1 MAADVRLVQVRA
13 VFGSGFPAGRAGT
26 CFRQQQLLACRA
38 NAHVTDVR
46 AGQTATVHDPV
57 ARHSRPASLH
67 KQGANTINERYK
79 LADHRR
85 CSSAKSM
92 PLGSRDLNARADPI
106 RVARSNREAFD
117 QPMNTSL
124 AQEIV
129 RILQRQIFGDI
140 FAAGQACFLLRLR
153 ECCCPRFFQ
162 FTHVCFCL
170 CDGIMSLNRPPQ
182 TNAHLMPKPFK
193 MTPSKRAW
201 KRFLT
206 ASRYVLIAFVAGGLF
221 LLIHANPS
229 AQSKQVQSPKSHFN
243 DVAGVIDEQTRTR
256 LDGVLERF
264 KEKSKIGLYV
274 AVVDTTDGTAVS
286 EYSHRLAREW
296 NVGAKTSRGKSLLL
310 VISAA
315 SKTSFTQ
322 YSRAVQTELP
332 DGILGEM
339 TYRMSGPLT
348 EGRFAEA
355 VETGIYVFVNA
366 VAQKIGFNA
375 ADLEKPVLT
384 AEGSTKVNAAES
396 VLITAESQKSRPRV
410 VSEGG
415 KVAEPVATPPEPGPS
430 ESPTPAPTPSESPTA
445 EPSPVES
452 PSPETT
458 PTETPKP
465 AVIEELPEPPTRNT
479 EAPKPATP
487 KSTRKTPEKAAP
499 APKRLTPE
507 QQAELDADESEEV
520 ELTLT
525 LPLAKRAVALKKF
538 LDTHADSK
546 SRARATELLISTHA
560 GLGDQAL
567 KAGDSAGGIQQLQQ
581 AIDEADSTVT
591 DDLFTGVIAQIPMN
605 LYVRGEHAAAFQAA
619 QNIEAKY
626 GQDAKRLVNLAG
638 FYLNVERGSD
648 VIRLGETAVKLAPEF
663 AEAHR
668 ILALGYHISLRL
680 DEATAEYK
688 RALDLDPASKVSRV
702 SLADLYRASGKT
714 EEALALYNEQLA
726 ADPKDRAA
734 RAGKVVSL
742 FELDRADEAK
752 RELEAALAEEPRN
765 LPLLTGAAYWLTAH
779 NNHEKAVDLAL
790 QATTIESRYTWAQ
803 IALARALIGMNRPL
817 EAERAMRFARK
828 YGKFPTLTYELAS
841 VLSSMGLYEEATEVL
856 RESFSIKDDQIETHL
871 AGHLPAS
878 DTGFLEL
885 LAPERRASIYQKTA
899 ADTQVNAKT
908 LKALMAFNAAI
919 SAETIDETAAVATA
933 REFASGTDGMRAF
946 RQLYAA
952 SRLLRRN
959 IALPTVLE
967 LADEARKATDDAL
980 KVPTATMAVQADE
993 FTALRARAIAA
1004 GNVPDVAE
1012 APADVLAKILKG
1024 RIEDLTGWALL
1035 DQGKHEE
1042 AIAHLKEAAQTLPAG
1057 TPSWRTAL
1065 WHLGA
1070 ALEQTD
1076 QKQEA
1081 LDYYIKSFNAG
1092 DPDPVRRSVIEQ
1104 LYKKINGSLDGI
1116 EQRISGVGPVATST
1130 EPPAATPPPTP
1141 EVTASPTPVPE
1152 TSPSPEPSSTQPMS
1166 EEEALRIA
1174 ATRKRSNVRI
1184 TGRVLD
1190 ANRVGI
1196 ANTTL
1201 VMISPTGMVL
1211 TSTTDNDGNYSFMIA
1226 APSQKTYRI
1235 IPSKDGFTFTPVDKT
1250 FAGLLE
1256 DQREIDFIAT
1266 KQ

>member
-1 MAADVRLVQVRA
+1 MTPESSPTDQRA
-13 VFGSGFPAGRAGT
+13 PDA
-26 CFRQQQLLACRA
+26 
-38 NAHVTDVR
+38 
-46 AGQTATVHDPV
+46 
-57 ARHSRPASLH
+57 
-67 KQGANTINERYK
+67 E
-79 LADHRR
+79 
-85 CSSAKSM
+85 
-92 PLGSRDLNARADPI
+92 
-106 RVARSNREAFD
+106 
-117 QPMNTSL
+117 
-124 AQEIV
+124 
-129 RILQRQIFGDI
+129 
-140 FAAGQACFLLRLR
+140 
-153 ECCCPRFFQ
+153 
-162 FTHVCFCL
+162 
-170 CDGIMSLNRPPQ
+170 
-182 TNAHLMPKPFK
+182 PFK
-193 MTPSKRAW
+193 MTPSKRAS
-201 KRFLT
+201 KRLLT
-206 ASRYVLIAFVAGGLF
+206 ASRYALIAFIAGGLF
-221 LLIHANPS
+221 LLIHANQL
-229 AQSKQVQSPKSHFN
+229 AQSNQAKPPKSHFN
-243 DVAGVIDEQTRTR
+243 DLAGVIDTQTRTR
-256 LDGVLERF
+256 LDGLLERL
-264 KEKSKIGLYV
+264 KEKSKIDLYV
-274 AVVDTTDGTAVS
+274 AVVDTTDGIVVS
-286 EYSHRLAREW
+286 EYSQRLAREW

-322 YSRAVQTELP
+322 YSRAVQTDLP

-339 TYRMSGPLT
+339 SYRMSGPLS

-355 VETGIYVFVNA
+355 VETGIYTFVNA
-366 VAQKIGFNA
+366 VAQKVGFNA

-384 AEGSTKVNAAES
+384 AEGTTQVNPAAQP
-396 VLITAESQKSRPRV
+396 VLISATDSQRSRPRV
-410 VSEGG
+410 VSEAA
-415 KVAEPVATPPEPGPS
+415 KVAEPVATPPEPAPS
-430 ESPTPAPTPSESPTA
+430 ETPTPTASPSESPTA
-445 EPSPVES
+445 EPTPGET
-452 PSPETT
+452 PKPETT

-465 AVIEELPEPPTRNT
+465 AVLDELPEPAKSTT

-487 KSTRKTPEKAAP
+487 RTTRKTPPKASP
-499 APKRLTPE
+499 VTKKLTPE

-525 LPLAKRAVALKKF
+525 LPLAKRAVALKEF
-538 LDTHADSK
+538 LDTHPNSK

-567 KAGDSAGGIQQLQQ
+567 KAGDSAGGIQQLLQ
-581 AIDEADSTVT
+581 AIDQADLTVT
-591 DDLFTGVIAQIPMN
+591 DELFTGVIAQIPMN

-626 GQDAKRLVNLAG
+626 GQDAKRLLNLSA
-638 FYLNVERGSD
+638 FYLNVERGAD
-648 VIRLGETAVKLAPEF
+648 VIRLGEAAVKLAPEM

-680 DEATAEYK
+680 EEAAAEYK
-688 RALDLDPASKVSRV
+688 RTLELDPASKVSRG
-702 SLADLYRASGKT
+702 SLADLYRASGKA
-714 EEALALYNEQLA
+714 EEALTLYNEQLTV
-726 ADPKDRAA
+726 DPKDRAA
-734 RAGKVVSL
+734 RAGKVIAL
-742 FELDRADEAK
+742 FELNRSDEAN

-765 LPLLTGAAYWLTAH
+765 LPLLAGTAYWLTAN
-779 NNHEKAVDLAL
+779 NNHEKAMDLAL
-790 QATTIESRYTWAQ
+790 KATAIESRYTWAQ
-803 IALARALIGMNRPL
+803 IALARALVGLNRPL
-817 EAERAMRFARK
+817 EAERAIRFARQ
-828 YGKFPTLTYELAS
+828 YGKFPTMNYELAS
-841 VLSSMGLYEEATEVL
+841 VLSSMGLYEEAAEVL
-856 RESFSIKDDQIETHL
+856 RESFSIKDDQIQTYL
-871 AGHLPAS
+871 AGHLLAS

-899 ADTQVNAKT
+899 ADTPANAKT

-919 SAETIDETAAVATA
+919 SAEKVDESAAAATA
-933 REFASGTDGMRAF
+933 RKFASGTDNMRAF

-959 IALPTVLE
+959 VAMTTVLE
-967 LADEARKATDDAL
+967 LAGEARKAADDAL
-980 KVPTATMAVQADE
+980 KIPTATMAVQADE
-993 FTALRARAIAA
+993 FTALRARSIAG

-1024 RIEDLTGWALL
+1024 RIEDLIGWALL

-1042 AIAHLKEAAQTLPAG
+1042 AIAHLKQAAETLPAG

-1092 DPDPVRRSVIEQ
+1092 DPDPIRRSVIEQ

-1116 EQRISGVGPVATST
+1116 EQRISGVGPIATSS
-1130 EPPAATPPPTP
+1130 EPAAAAPTP
-1141 EVTASPTPVPE
+1141 TAEATASPTPAPE
-1152 TSPSPEPSSTQPMS
+1152 TSTPPPPASSQPMS

-1174 ATRKRSNVRI
+1174 STRTRSNVRI

-1196 ANTTL
+1196 ANATL
-1201 VMISPTGMVL
+1201 VLISPTGMVL
-1211 TSTTDNDGNYSFMIA
+1211 TATTDNDGNYSFMIA

>member
-1 MAADVRLVQVRA
+1 
-13 VFGSGFPAGRAGT
+13 
-26 CFRQQQLLACRA
+26 
-38 NAHVTDVR
+38 
-46 AGQTATVHDPV
+46 
-57 ARHSRPASLH
+57 
-67 KQGANTINERYK
+67 
-79 LADHRR
+79 
-85 CSSAKSM
+85 
-92 PLGSRDLNARADPI
+92 
-106 RVARSNREAFD
+106 
-117 QPMNTSL
+117 
-124 AQEIV
+124 
-129 RILQRQIFGDI
+129 
-140 FAAGQACFLLRLR
+140 
-153 ECCCPRFFQ
+153 
-162 FTHVCFCL
+162 
-170 CDGIMSLNRPPQ
+170 
-182 TNAHLMPKPFK
+182 
-193 MTPSKRAW
+193 MTPSKRAS
-201 KRFLT
+201 KRLLT
-206 ASRYVLIAFVAGGLF
+206 ASRYALIAFIAGGLF
-221 LLIHANPS
+221 LLIHANQL
-229 AQSKQVQSPKSHFN
+229 AQSNQAKPPKSHFN
-243 DVAGVIDEQTRTR
+243 DLAGVIDTQTRTR
-256 LDGVLERF
+256 LDGLLERL
-264 KEKSKIGLYV
+264 KEKSKIDLYV
-274 AVVDTTDGTAVS
+274 AVVDTTDGIVVS
-286 EYSHRLAREW
+286 EYSQRLAREW

-322 YSRAVQTELP
+322 YSRAVQTDLP

-339 TYRMSGPLT
+339 SYRMSGPLS

-355 VETGIYVFVNA
+355 VETGIYTFVNA
-366 VAQKIGFNA
+366 VAQKVGFNA

-384 AEGSTKVNAAES
+384 AEGTTQVNPAAQP
-396 VLITAESQKSRPRV
+396 VLISATDSQRSRPRV
-410 VSEGG
+410 VSEAA
-415 KVAEPVATPPEPGPS
+415 KVAEPVATPPEPAPS
-430 ESPTPAPTPSESPTA
+430 ETPTPTASPSESPTA
-445 EPSPVES
+445 EPTPGET
-452 PSPETT
+452 PKPETT

-465 AVIEELPEPPTRNT
+465 AVLDELPEPAKSTT

-487 KSTRKTPEKAAP
+487 RTTRKTPPKASP
-499 APKRLTPE
+499 VTKKLTPE

-525 LPLAKRAVALKKF
+525 LPLAKRAVALKEF
-538 LDTHADSK
+538 LDTHPNSK

-567 KAGDSAGGIQQLQQ
+567 KAGDSAGGIQQLLQ
-581 AIDEADSTVT
+581 AIDQADLTVT
-591 DDLFTGVIAQIPMN
+591 DELFTGVIAQIPMN

-626 GQDAKRLVNLAG
+626 GQDAKRLLNLSA
-638 FYLNVERGSD
+638 FYLNVERGAD
-648 VIRLGETAVKLAPEF
+648 VIRLGEAAVKLAPEM

-680 DEATAEYK
+680 EEAAAEYK
-688 RALDLDPASKVSRV
+688 RTLELDPASKVSRG
-702 SLADLYRASGKT
+702 SLADLYRASGKA
-714 EEALALYNEQLA
+714 EEALTLYNEQLTV
-726 ADPKDRAA
+726 DPKDRAA
-734 RAGKVVSL
+734 RAGKVIAL
-742 FELDRADEAK
+742 FELNRSDEAN

-765 LPLLTGAAYWLTAH
+765 LPLLAGTAYWLTAN
-779 NNHEKAVDLAL
+779 NNHEKAMDLAL
-790 QATTIESRYTWAQ
+790 KATAIESRYTWAQ
-803 IALARALIGMNRPL
+803 IALARALVGLNRPL
-817 EAERAMRFARK
+817 EAERAIRFARQ
-828 YGKFPTLTYELAS
+828 YGKFPTMNYELAS
-841 VLSSMGLYEEATEVL
+841 VLSSMGLYEEAAEVL
-856 RESFSIKDDQIETHL
+856 RESFSIKDDQIQTYL
-871 AGHLPAS
+871 AGHLLAS

-899 ADTQVNAKT
+899 ADTPANAKT

-919 SAETIDETAAVATA
+919 SAEKVDESAAAATA
-933 REFASGTDGMRAF
+933 RKFASGTDNMRAF

-959 IALPTVLE
+959 VAMTTVLE
-967 LADEARKATDDAL
+967 LAGEARKAADDAL
-980 KVPTATMAVQADE
+980 KIPTATMAVQADE
-993 FTALRARAIAA
+993 FTALRARSIAG

-1024 RIEDLTGWALL
+1024 RIEDLIGWALL

-1042 AIAHLKEAAQTLPAG
+1042 AIAHLKQAAETLPAG

-1092 DPDPVRRSVIEQ
+1092 DPDPIRRSVIEQ

-1116 EQRISGVGPVATST
+1116 EQRISGVGPIATSS
-1130 EPPAATPPPTP
+1130 EPAAAAPTP
-1141 EVTASPTPVPE
+1141 TAEATASPTPAPE
-1152 TSPSPEPSSTQPMS
+1152 TSTPPPPASSQPMS

-1174 ATRKRSNVRI
+1174 STRTRSNVRI

-1196 ANTTL
+1196 ANATL
-1201 VMISPTGMVL
+1201 VLISPTGMVL
-1211 TSTTDNDGNYSFMIA
+1211 TATTDNDGNYSFMIA

>member
-1 MAADVRLVQVRA
+1 
-13 VFGSGFPAGRAGT
+13 
-26 CFRQQQLLACRA
+26 
-38 NAHVTDVR
+38 
-46 AGQTATVHDPV
+46 
-57 ARHSRPASLH
+57 
-67 KQGANTINERYK
+67 
-79 LADHRR
+79 
-85 CSSAKSM
+85 
-92 PLGSRDLNARADPI
+92 
-106 RVARSNREAFD
+106 
-117 QPMNTSL
+117 
-124 AQEIV
+124 
-129 RILQRQIFGDI
+129 
-140 FAAGQACFLLRLR
+140 
-153 ECCCPRFFQ
+153 
-162 FTHVCFCL
+162 
-170 CDGIMSLNRPPQ
+170 
-182 TNAHLMPKPFK
+182 
-193 MTPSKRAW
+193 MTPSKRAS
-201 KRFLT
+201 KQLLT
-206 ASRYVLIAFVAGGLF
+206 ASRYALIALIAAGLF

-229 AQSKQVQSPKSHFN
+229 AQSNQTQAPKSHFN
-243 DVAGVIDEQTRTR
+243 DLAGVIDAQTRTR

-264 KEKSKIGLYV
+264 KEKSKIELYV
-274 AVVDTTDGTAVS
+274 AVVDTTDGIAVS
-286 EYSHRLAREW
+286 EYSQRLAREW

-315 SKTSFTQ
+315 SKSSFTQ
-322 YSRAVQTELP
+322 YTRGVQAELP

-339 TYRMSGPLT
+339 TYRMSGALS
-348 EGRFAEA
+348 EGRFTEA

-366 VAQKIGFNA
+366 VAQKAGFNA

-384 AEGSTKVNAAES
+384 AEGTTQVNPSAAQP
-396 VLITAESQKSRPRV
+396 VLISGTDSPRSRPRV
-410 VSEGG
+410 VSEAV
-415 KVAEPVATPPEPGPS
+415 KVAEPVATPPEPAPTETPTPAASPS
-430 ESPTPAPTPSESPTA
+430 ESPTPAPSPSESPTPEA
-445 EPSPVES
+445 SPVES
-452 PSPETT
+452 PAPETT

-465 AVIEELPEPPTRNT
+465 AVLNELPEPAARNT
-479 EAPKPATP
+479 EAPKPVTP
-487 KSTRKTPEKAAP
+487 KTTRQTLPKATP

-525 LPLAKRAVALKKF
+525 LPLAKRAVALKEF
-538 LDTHADSK
+538 LDTHPNSK

-567 KAGDSAGGIQQLQQ
+567 KAGDSAGGIQQLLQ
-581 AIDEADSTVT
+581 AIDETDLTVT

-626 GQDAKRLVNLAG
+626 GQDAKRLLNLSG
-638 FYLNVERGSD
+638 FYLNVERGTD
-648 VIRLGETAVKLAPEF
+648 VIRLGEAAVKLAPEM

-680 DEATAEYK
+680 EEAAAEYK
-688 RALDLDPASKVSRV
+688 RTLELDPASKVSRG
-702 SLADLYRASGKT
+702 SLADLYRSSGKT
-714 EEALALYNEQLA
+714 EEALALYNEQLT

-734 RAGKVVSL
+734 RAGKVISL
-742 FELDRADEAK
+742 FELNRADEAN

-765 LPLLTGAAYWLTAH
+765 LPLLAGTAYWLTAN
-779 NNHEKAVDLAL
+779 NNHEKAMDLAL
-790 QATTIESRYTWAQ
+790 KATAIESRYTWAQ
-803 IALARALIGMNRPL
+803 IALARALVGLNRPL
-817 EAERAMRFARK
+817 EAERAIRFGRQ
-828 YGKFPTLTYELAS
+828 YGKFPTMTYELAS
-841 VLSSMGLYEEATEVL
+841 VLSSMGLYEEAAEVL
-856 RESFSIKDDQIETHL
+856 RESFSIKDDQIQTYL
-871 AGHLPAS
+871 AGHLAAS
-878 DTGFLEL
+878 DAGFLEL

-899 ADTQVNAKT
+899 ADTPANAKT
-908 LKALMAFNAAI
+908 LKALMSFNAAI
-919 SAETIDETAAVATA
+919 SAEKVDESAAIATA
-933 REFASGTDGMRAF
+933 REFASGTDSMRAF

-959 IALPTVLE
+959 VAMPTVLE
-967 LADEARKATDDAL
+967 LASEARKATDEAL
-980 KVPTATMAVQADE
+980 KIPTATMAVQADE

-1012 APADVLAKILKG
+1012 APADVLAKILNG
-1024 RIEDLTGWALL
+1024 RIEDLIGWALL

-1042 AIAHLKEAAQTLPAG
+1042 AIAHLKQAAQTLPAG

-1092 DPDPVRRSVIEQ
+1092 DPDPIRRSVIEQ

-1116 EQRISGVGPVATST
+1116 EQRISGVGPIATST
-1130 EPPAATPPPTP
+1130 EPPAAAPTP
-1141 EVTASPTPVPE
+1141 TAEATASPTP
-1152 TSPSPEPSSTQPMS
+1152 SPEISTPPLPALSQPMS

-1174 ATRKRSNVRI
+1174 STRTRSTVKI

-1190 ANRVGI
+1190 VSRVGI
-1196 ANTTL
+1196 ANATL

-1211 TSTTDNDGNYSFMIA
+1211 TATTDNDGNYSFTIA